1 MRMTKTKR
9 EQRQE
14 AIERLQKLLTGE
26 CGYGDVMRAVLGD
39 DAFIYNSSRQ
49 DALSLIDL
57 LTDDD
62 RLAEDDCLALLRD
75 AVVDYVRIQTYYKG
89 LLKECN
95 RLCDDT
101 YMQLPRDVNG
111 EVIHL
116 YDELA
121 GYGYPNGGVVCK
133 AIVND
138 QVILVGRITDT
149 YREWLLWD
157 AYKCHHYKRPTMK
170 DVLWDFLHAADDAMR
185 RGYDEPP
192 SEVFDEFIA
201 KLKEVDG

>member
-1 MRMTKTKR
+1 MAKTKR

-14 AIERLQKLLTGE
+14 AIERLRRYINYNTIGYRNVANAMLGDKYFDITGE
-26 CGYGDVMRAVLGD
+26 ECIRS
-39 DAFIYNSSRQ
+39 I
-49 DALSLIDL
+49 IDL
-57 LTDDD
+57 LTDDE
-62 RLAEDDCLALLRD
+62 RLTEDDCLALLRD
-75 AVVDYVRIQTYYKG
+75 AVRDYVRIQTYYKG

-121 GYGYPNGGVVCK
+121 GYGYPNGGVICK

-138 QVILVGRITDT
+138 QIILVGRITDI
-149 YREWLLWD
+149 YHEWLLWD
-157 AYKCHHYKRPTMK
+157 ACKCHHYKRPTMK

>member
-1 MRMTKTKR
+1 MKTKR
-9 EQRQE
+9 EMRE
-14 AIERLQKLLTGE
+14 AAIKRLQE
-26 CGYGDVMRAVLGD
+26 HINHPGYYRSLIKAIVGD
-39 DAFIYNSSRQ
+39 DYDELTVEECDER
-49 DALSLIDL
+49 LIDL

-62 RLAEDDCLALLRD
+62 PSADE
-75 AVVDYVRIQTYYKG
+75 YIK
-89 LLKECN
+89 
-95 RLCDDT
+95 
-101 YMQLPRDVNG
+101 LPRDENG

-121 GYGYPNGGVVCK
+121 GYGYPDGGVICK
-133 AIVND
+133 AIVNS
-138 QVILVGRITDT
+138 QMILVGRITDT

-157 AYKCHHYKRPTMK
+157 ACKCHHYKRPTMK

-201 KLKEVDG
+201 KLKEVMAECE

>member
-1 MRMTKTKR
+1 MAKTKH
-9 EQRQE
+9 EMRQE
-14 AIERLQKLLTGE
+14 AIERLKTHANIPLSYRNTTNAIIGDDYSELTGNE
-26 CGYGDVMRAVLGD
+26 SINR
-39 DAFIYNSSRQ
+39 I
-49 DALSLIDL
+49 IDL
-57 LTDDD
+57 LTDDEW
-62 RLAEDDCLALLRD
+62 LTEDDYLELLKD
-75 AVVDYVRIQTYYKG
+75 AAGDCERIRAYYKG

-138 QVILVGRITDT
+138 QMILVGRITDT

-157 AYKCHHYKRPTMK
+157 AYECHHYKKPTVE
-170 DVLWDFLHAADDAMR
+170 DVLREFC
-185 RGYDEPP
+185 DEVQRCCDT
-192 SEVFDEFIA
+192 EDTIA
-201 KLKEVDG
+201 EYAKKLQLKEDEE